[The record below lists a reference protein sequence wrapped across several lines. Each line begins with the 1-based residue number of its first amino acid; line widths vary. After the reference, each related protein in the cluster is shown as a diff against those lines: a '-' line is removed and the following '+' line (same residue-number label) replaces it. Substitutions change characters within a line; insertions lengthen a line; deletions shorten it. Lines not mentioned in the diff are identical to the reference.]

1 MLAFTL
7 RRILTAIPT
16 LLLISLVIFLLVD
29 LAPGPD
35 AIDVPADLAT
45 RLERLGER
53 LSGALALVSGRSA
66 ADLRR
71 HLGPV
76 SLTLAGSH
84 GAHIVAPDGCVV
96 RQGSPL
102 PGTVREHL
110 RLYASRAG
118 LLFEEKA
125 HGGALHYRALPQMG
139 EEATA
144 FAKRLA
150 CDHGLAAKEGKCV
163 IELVWPGADKGG
175 AAHLLCENVPF
186 SGTIPVF
193 IGDDITDED
202 GFAACIRMGGFGI
215 KVGEGGATSARYR
228 LASVKDVFAWLN
240 L

>member
-1 MLAFTL
+1 MQQHARIGLFLDFDGTL
-7 RRILTAIPT
+7 
-16 LLLISLVIFLLVD
+16 VE

-35 AIDVPADLAT
+35 AIAVPADLAV

-53 LSGALALVSGRSA
+53 LGGALALVSGRSA

-71 HLGPV
+71 HLGPGL
-76 SLTLAGSH
+76 LTLAGSH
-84 GAHIVAPDGCVV
+84 GAHIVAPDGSVL

-102 PGTVREHL
+102 PGAVSEHL
-110 RLYASRAG
+110 RLFASRSG

-125 HGGALHYRALPQMG
+125 HGGALHYRARPELGDQ
-139 EEATA
+139 ATD
-144 FAKRLA
+144 FAKQLA
-150 CDHGLAAKEGKCV
+150 QHHGLATKEGKCV

-175 AAHLLCENVPF
+175 AAHLLCGNMPF
-186 SGTIPVF
+186 AGTIPVF

-215 KVGEGGATSARYR
+215 KVGEGGATCARYR